1 MRTAGITC
9 RTQEPL
15 GVDRDVSSNW
25 NGADDAAAVRGQ
37 KGRKKAGYEQAVSN
51 QKHGKGFF
59 TRTQKKKKKDTRKN
73 KRSNAGCRVLYHPGR
88 MYKIRLESD
97 VNIKR
102 RLYFR
107 TERYTPVGR
116 YIQIKNPSRTGRPF
130 SDKLTCNYR
139 RVRFCCC
146 YYLRTNATF

>member
-59 TRTQKKKKKDTRKN
+59 TRTQKKKKKTQEKTSEATRAAGFYTTL
-73 KRSNAGCRVLYHPGR
+73 AGC
-88 MYKIRLESD
+88 
-97 VNIKR
+97 IKYVWN
-102 RLYFR
+102 LMS
-107 TERYTPVGR
+107 TSNGD
-116 YIQIKNPSRTGRPF
+116 YISGQNGTHR
-130 SDKLTCNYR
+130 
-139 RVRFCCC
+139 
-146 YYLRTNATF
+146 